1 MSPLRG
7 AAPVGHLDGPSP
19 TWRLDF
25 DEAGAGGSPLLL
37 VHGFTGGRADFAD
50 WIEPLAQLGHHVVV
64 PDLRGHGATG
74 GPDDPGGYSLELFAT
89 DLLALA
95 DDLGW
100 NRFDLLGHSMGG
112 FIAQQLIAE
121 RPERVSRLVLMDTT
135 HGPVPGMDPEILE
148 LGIALAQSEG
158 MQGLAD
164 VIDAFGASPLE
175 TAAARSIRETR
186 PDLVAL
192 DRAKFLAAKP
202 AMYATMGRLLVSGPD
217 RLDRMAH
224 VRAPTLVM
232 VGEQDGPFLDGSR
245 ALARTIPGA
254 ELAVIP
260 EAGHSPQRE
269 APDAWWEAFSR
280 FLAASTAT
288 G

>member
-1 MSPLRG
+1 M
-7 AAPVGHLDGPSP
+7 D
-19 TWRLDF
+19 TF
-25 DEAGAGGSPLLL
+25 ELLL
-37 VHGFTGGRADFAD
+37 MAILDNVIDKLSNSLIKYR
-50 WIEPLAQLGHHVVV
+50 VVV
-64 PDLRGHGATG
+64 
-74 GPDDPGGYSLELFAT
+74 
-89 DLLALA
+89 
-95 DDLGW
+95 
-100 NRFDLLGHSMGG
+100 
-112 FIAQQLIAE
+112 
-121 RPERVSRLVLMDTT
+121 
-135 HGPVPGMDPEILE
+135 
-148 LGIALAQSEG
+148 GI
-158 MQGLAD
+158 D
-164 VIDAFGASPLE
+164 HV
-175 TAAARSIRETR
+175 
-186 PDLVAL
+186 
-192 DRAKFLAAKP
+192 
-202 AMYATMGRLLVSGPD
+202 GRLHSDVPVRKKKCSFLIGNLPD

>member
-1 MSPLRG
+1 
-7 AAPVGHLDGPSP
+7 
-19 TWRLDF
+19 
-25 DEAGAGGSPLLL
+25 
-37 VHGFTGGRADFAD
+37 
-50 WIEPLAQLGHHVVV
+50 
-64 PDLRGHGATG
+64 
-74 GPDDPGGYSLELFAT
+74 
-89 DLLALA
+89 
-95 DDLGW
+95 
-100 NRFDLLGHSMGG
+100 MGG